1 MDHSWSAGIRTAP
14 MARIATLRR
23 RPALIAWDARQVRPS
38 NAIVTR
44 KPSGTRSP

>member
-1 MDHSWSAGIRTAP
+1 
-14 MARIATLRR
+14 MARIAALRR
-23 RPALIAWDARQVRPS
+23 RPALIARAARHALSS